1 MLNLKGEVIGINTAI
16 NAQAQGI
23 GFAIPSSTVKAVFDD
38 LVNKGG
44 VQHAWLGVYL
54 QQVTQEIARYL
65 GLESQSGALVAS
77 VVNGGPAAKA
87 GLQQGDVIVRY
98 NGSEV
103 STPSNL
109 IDLVSDTAI
118 GSQVEIQF
126 IRKGETRSTIATIE
140 ARK

>member
-1 MLNLKGEVIGINTAI
+1 M
-16 NAQAQGI
+16 
-23 GFAIPSSTVKAVFDD
+23 
-38 LVNKGG
+38 
-44 VQHAWLGVYL
+44 
-54 QQVTQEIARYL
+54 
-65 GLESQSGALVAS
+65 
-77 VVNGGPAAKA
+77 
-87 GLQQGDVIVRY
+87 RY